1 MERTVKRAVAT
12 MFLSWGL
19 PALVAAQSAQGAG
32 DPVRNAEAEVLT
44 ALRGRLDAAARNDT
58 AAWARFVGDDC
69 LVPLEGATPSKQ
81 AWVQQHSSWPR
92 EVKYFY
98 GPLEDVKVRVH
109 GETAIVTF
117 HAKQFHEF
125 GGQTTY
131 QHRWQIETWMRQRG
145 NWLLVSV
152 ADGLIPIEPTAA
164 RVDPA
169 LYDAYAGQYEWAP
182 TMISTFVRKGDKLI
196 DQFMGQVESEL
207 VPESE
212 TTFFVKGQAAS
223 GDSSRF
229 IFVKDSSGA

>member
-1 MERTVKRAVAT
+1 
-12 MFLSWGL
+12 
-19 PALVAAQSAQGAG
+19 
-32 DPVRNAEAEVLT
+32 VRNPEAEVLA

-58 AAWARFVGDDC
+58 AAWARFVADDC

-81 AWVQQHSSWPR
+81 TWVQQHSSWPR

-109 GETAIVTF
+109 GETAIATF

-131 QHRWQIETWMRQRG
+131 QQRWQIETWMRQGG

-152 ADGLIPIEPTAA
+152 ADGLIPIEPTTAK
-164 RVDPA
+164 VDPA

-182 TMISTFVRKGDKLI
+182 TMSHSPSER
-196 DQFMGQVESEL
+196 GQADRPVQGTGGGSWSERNDL
-207 VPESE
+207 
-212 TTFFVKGQAAS
+212 FVKGQAAS
-223 GDSSRF
+223 GDSSRL
-229 IFVKDSSGA
+229 SS